1 VEEIPDSVKEVRWG
15 NATLLDQ
22 ISVPIAVRMNRL
34 GHSEARTTM
43 NYTHVVTSDER
54 KAAEELGK
62 ILRVNER
69 NREES
74 DIGERTLTL
83 RIQ

>member
-1 VEEIPDSVKEVRWG
+1 MWLPCFRHG

-22 ISVPIAVRMNRL
+22 ISVPIAIRMNRL

-43 NYTHVVTSDER
+43 NYTHMVTSDER
-54 KAAEELGK
+54 KTAEELGK
-62 ILRVNER
+62 ILHVSER
-69 NREES
+69 NKENR
-74 DIGERTLTL
+74 DIAERALTL

>member
-1 VEEIPDSVKEVRWG
+1 
-15 NATLLDQ
+15 
-22 ISVPIAVRMNRL
+22 
-34 GHSEARTTM
+34 M

-62 ILRVNER
+62 ILHVSER
-69 NREES
+69 NREKSGIAEKP
-74 DIGERTLTL
+74 LTL